1 MNACENFIHRLFRK
15 GTGLIKMNRFSN
27 IIGQE
32 YTNRTGVAAF
42 IGLGSIMLICSKSLY
57 NGNMYS
63 ASTNKRN
70 CKRLHGPMC
79 ILFKALM
86 RHGSHRNRAI
96 LLIEFGN
103 ELNEFFFLHTNEH
116 NALCNIMKE

>member
-1 MNACENFIHRLFRK
+1 M
-15 GTGLIKMNRFSN
+15 
-27 IIGQE
+27 
-32 YTNRTGVAAF
+32 TGVAAF

-103 ELNEFFFLHTNEH
+103 GLNEHSFFFIQMNTI
-116 NALCNIMKE
+116 LCPIK

>member
-1 MNACENFIHRLFRK
+1 MNNLNACESFIHRLFQK

-103 ELNEFFFLHTNEH
+103 GLNEHSFFFIQMNTT
-116 NALCNIMKE
+116 LCAI